1 MLKYFIFLIA
11 TLFISFNFLNANTI
25 VSTKDQHHSKNFIV
39 AFSCPQDNA
48 SLIKNLHLD
57 HTYLL
62 SSKFHVQSIV
72 GIDIEV
78 EQDSS
83 IDNLIAAVEGFQ
95 ADSFNYLLDESS
107 NHVYTKSQR
116 FSPLALFLLFEQIKI
131 PFVV

>member
-25 VSTKDQHHSKNFIV
+25 ASTKDHHHSKNFIV
-39 AFSCPQDNA
+39 AFSCHQDNA
-48 SLIKNLHLD
+48 SLIKNLDLD
-57 HTYLL
+57 YIHLL

-83 IDNLIAAVEGFQ
+83 IDYLIAAVEGFQ
-95 ADSFNYLLDESS
+95 VDSFNYLLDKSS